1 MVDQPNNLAAN
12 ILPGLEVALRDAVVR
27 ARIPALPLALA
38 LNFFQTVIGLSRS
51 MRLCRKAAGLSRGWA
66 PELAALLGSVQVRAA
81 ARLTDPTLTD
91 AQALR
96 LIRAIEGLSRSV
108 VLALP
113 PPEKVKKSAD
123 KRPTKPV
130 VHPVTAPI
138 PRPRRDDYAGVG
150 AIAVR
155 ASSATSNIDATIA
168 DAIHRAMG
176 APRPQGTT
184 VIHNRM

>member
-1 MVDQPNNLAAN
+1 MADQPNNLAAD
-12 ILPGLEVALRDAVVR
+12 ILPGLEAALRDAVVR
-27 ARIPALPLALA
+27 ALIPALPLALA

-51 MRLCRKAAGLSRGWA
+51 MRLCRKVAGLPHGWA
-66 PELAALLGSVQVRAA
+66 PELAGLLGSVQASAA
-81 ARLTDPTLTD
+81 ARLTDPTLTH

-113 PPEKVKKSAD
+113 PPEKAKKSAD
-123 KRPTKPV
+123 KRPAKPA
-130 VHPVTAPI
+130 VHPVAAAI

-150 AIAVR
+150 TIAVR
-155 ASSATSNIDATIA
+155 APSATTAMDATIA

-176 APRPQGTT
+176 GQRPPATT
-184 VIHNRM
+184 VVHNRM

>member
-1 MVDQPNNLAAN
+1 MADQPNNLAAD
-12 ILPGLEVALRDAVVR
+12 ILPGLEAALRDAVVR
-27 ARIPALPLALA
+27 ALIPALPLALA

-51 MRLCRKAAGLSRGWA
+51 MRLCRKAADLPRGWV
-66 PELAALLGSVQVRAA
+66 PELATLLGSVQVSAA

-113 PPEKVKKSAD
+113 PREKAKKSAD
-123 KRPTKPV
+123 KRPAKPA
-130 VHPVTAPI
+130 VHPVSAAI
-138 PRPRRDDYAGVG
+138 PRPRRDEYAGVG

-155 ASSATSNIDATIA
+155 ASSAATALDATIA

-176 APRPQGTT
+176 GPRPPGTT
-184 VIHNRM
+184 VVHNRM